1 MSLVL
6 PAVEVPMAAANA
18 AAASFVAL
26 EAKLDY
32 LDPTD
37 LERVRQSYR
46 YADTAHLGQMRHSGE
61 PYITHPIAVAAQVAE
76 WKLDASALMAALLH
90 DTLEDCGVTKADLV
104 ERFGPQVAELV
115 DGLTKLD
122 KIQFN
127 TREEGQAE
135 SFRKMLLAMARDV
148 RVILVKIADRLHNMR
163 TMGDM
168 PRSKWGRIATET
180 LEIYAPIAH
189 RLGLNQSYRELQDL
203 SFRHL
208 KPWRYSVLAKA
219 LARARQ
225 RRGDLIQ
232 KVQQELQSALAGAG
246 LNARIVGREKT
257 LYSLYRKMDGKR
269 QSFAQVNDLY
279 GVRIILPRVLDCY
292 TGLGVLHQMY
302 KPVPGR
308 FKDYIAIPK
317 VNGYQS
323 LHTTLVG
330 PASVN
335 IEFQLR
341 TEPMDLVAEAG
352 VAAHWLYKAGLAG
365 NRPDGELGTQWLQS
379 LLDIQNETRDAAEF
393 WDHIKVD
400 LFPDSVYVFTPRGQI
415 MALPQGA
422 TTVDFAYAIH
432 SNVGDHT
439 VAAKVNNEQVPLRT
453 ELRNGDVVEIIT
465 APVSRPNPAW
475 LGFVRTGRARSRIR
489 SHLKSLAQDESR
501 VLGEKL
507 LAQALRAEGL
517 SQLPGTAERDKPLW
531 DKLLR
536 FTGNRSREEMYA
548 DIGLGKR
555 SANMVAKRLVTLL
568 TAEGVKPDALLL
580 TRERYTAHENL
591 SQGAVLLDGA
601 ENASVKYAT
610 CCRPIP
616 GDGVLGY
623 LGRGEGLVV
632 HTDDCAVARR
642 LQNKDA
648 ERFITVA
655 WADEPVRAFEVGIVV
670 TVINGKGV
678 LARVAAAIA
687 AAEADIVH
695 MGMAEETAQD
705 ALDLRFV
712 IGVRDREH
720 LDAVLRSLRRTQSV
734 LRASRSQ
741 STATGG

>member
-1 MSLVL
+1 M
-6 PAVEVPMAAANA
+6 
-18 AAASFVAL
+18 
-26 EAKLDY
+26 
-32 LDPTD
+32 
-37 LERVRQSYR
+37 
-46 YADTAHLGQMRHSGE
+46 
-61 PYITHPIAVAAQVAE
+61 
-76 WKLDASALMAALLH
+76 
-90 DTLEDCGVTKADLV
+90 
-104 ERFGPQVAELV
+104 
-115 DGLTKLD
+115 
-122 KIQFN
+122 
-127 TREEGQAE
+127 
-135 SFRKMLLAMARDV
+135 
-148 RVILVKIADRLHNMR
+148 
-163 TMGDM
+163 
-168 PRSKWGRIATET
+168 
-180 LEIYAPIAH
+180 
-189 RLGLNQSYRELQDL
+189 
-203 SFRHL
+203 
-208 KPWRYSVLAKA
+208 LAKA